1 MTTDQEVSVF
11 RIKRV
16 CCMVLSAVVLWPA
29 AGQARPDYAY
39 KVIPLVP
46 FAPGQGSG
54 VAMMINHRGMV
65 CGQSELGGFCW
76 YRGKL
81 TQLTPLAG
89 DTFAYPRGLNDKNQ
103 VVGVSY
109 SLDRPQ
115 RAVMFVQGQARSLSV
130 ANRLYSEANDINN
143 LGQIVGGF
151 ADTIGQSMP
160 YMSWHGTLRVLGTLG
175 APRRNDAGF
184 GINDRGQIVGDVGN
198 PNTPPDIG
206 ASIAFL
212 YEHGVM
218 RALATPAGYGSHA
231 VRINRSGQIV
241 GWTEKIGGG
250 IDGRRAVMWKN
261 GARITLVD
269 EPSDARGINNL
280 GQAVG
285 GVYMRE
291 GGFLYTPG
299 RGSRNL
305 NELIDPAPGYRLI
318 YPQDINDS
326 GQIVGYACKAELCGP
341 VLLDPVHKAR
351 SSHGTDTTSDDAGIR
366 DDREP

>member
-1 MTTDQEVSVF
+1 
-11 RIKRV
+11 
-16 CCMVLSAVVLWPA
+16 MVLSAVVLWPV

-46 FAPGQGSG
+46 FTPGQGSG
-54 VAMMINHRGMV
+54 VATMINHRGMI
-65 CGQSELGGFCW
+65 CGLLGNGGFCW

-115 RAVMFVQGQARSLSV
+115 RAVMFVQGRARSLSV
-130 ANRLYSEANDINN
+130 ASHLYSGANDINN
-143 LGQIVGGF
+143 LGQIAGGF
-151 ADTIGQSMP
+151 SDTIGESMA
-160 YMSWHGTLRVLGTLG
+160 YVSWHGTVRELGTLG
-175 APRRNDAGF
+175 GPRRIDAGF
-184 GINDRGQIVGDVGN
+184 GINDRGQIVGDVSK
-198 PNTPPDIG
+198 PNTLSETGITV
-206 ASIAFL
+206 AFL
-212 YEHGVM
+212 YERGVM

-231 VRINRSGQIV
+231 VRINRSGQTV
-241 GWTEKIGGG
+241 GWTEKIGGD

-269 EPSDARGINNL
+269 EPSDARGVNNL

-285 GVYMRE
+285 GVYTRE

-299 RGSRNL
+299 QGSRNL
-305 NELIDPAPGYRLI
+305 NELIDPASGYRLI
-318 YPQDINDS
+318 YPEDINDK

-341 VLLDPVHKAR
+341 VLLDPVHKVR
-351 SSHGTDTTSDDAGIR
+351 SSHGTDTTSDDVEIR